1 MTEASVSYGTTDV
14 LRRHA
19 AWVVVLLA
27 LAASITSITNGFAL
41 DDVHIIVQNERVHGL
56 RHVFD
61 VLSQSYWPPDQGGAL
76 YRPLTSLAFVIEW
89 AIGNGSPFPFHV
101 VNIALYCVTSVLVF
115 QLARE
120 AVRWDTAL
128 LAAALF
134 AVHPVHV
141 EAVANVVGQGELW
154 SAAFAIP
161 AVTLFIRARKRGNLT
176 SRDTSLIVLLYL
188 AALLS
193 KEHVVVL
200 PLVLVAAE
208 MILFDKEHRKNLVP
222 VCIRMFATAL
232 AFVLVR
238 GAVIGDVK
246 GAGTSPIFI
255 DTGYSARVYTM
266 LLVIMEWV
274 RLFVWPAHL
283 ASDYAPLVSVA
294 TSFTAAMIP
303 SILVLGGLGASAYVV
318 RKTNPQATFAL
329 AFAGIFLL
337 IPSNL
342 IVMTGFV
349 LAERALFLPTVGVVI
364 AFAAGVQAL
373 FENVRVNNPRIATY
387 ALMLAALVMTLGI
400 ARSSDRNVA
409 WRDNESLIEQNV
421 EDLPASWQAHMM
433 MAQLHSERGRGREA
447 LQETELAVRLGSPR
461 DFHLLAFAA
470 DMYQMQGRCD
480 RAMPYY
486 EKSLSVEP
494 DQPQVRINAQIC
506 ASKRVADVR

>member
-1 MTEASVSYGTTDV
+1 MTQASVSYGSTDA
-14 LRRHA
+14 LRRYA
-19 AWVVVLLA
+19 AWLVVLLA

-41 DDVHIIVQNERVHGL
+41 DDIHIIVQNDRVHGL

-76 YRPLTSLAFVIEW
+76 YRPLTSFAFVIEW

-101 VNIALYCVTSVLVF
+101 VNIALYCATSVLVF

-120 AVRWDTAL
+120 VLRWESAL

-154 SAAFAIP
+154 AAAFAIP
-161 AVTLFIRARKRGNLT
+161 AVTLFIRARRRGKLT
-176 SRDTSLIVLLYL
+176 PRDSSLIVLLYL
-188 AALLS
+188 AALVS

-200 PLVLVAAE
+200 PAVLIAAE
-208 MILFDKEHRKNLVP
+208 IILFDKDHRENLVP
-222 VCIRMFATAL
+222 VCVRMFAVAF

-238 GAVIGDVK
+238 AAVIGDVK
-246 GAGTSPIFI
+246 GAGVSPIFLN
-255 DTGYSARVYTM
+255 TGYSARIYTM

-283 ASDYAPLVSVA
+283 ASDYAPLVTVA
-294 TSFTAAMIP
+294 TSFTVAMIP
-303 SILVLGGLGASAYVV
+303 SILVLGGLGASAYIV
-318 RKTNPQATFAL
+318 RRTNPAVTFAL
-329 AFAGIFLL
+329 AIAGIFLI

-342 IVMTGFV
+342 IVTTGFV
-349 LAERALFLPTVGVVI
+349 LAERALFLPSVGVVI
-364 AFAAGVQAL
+364 AAAAAIQAVS
-373 FENVRVNNPRIATY
+373 ENVRVNNPRVATY

-433 MAQLHSERGRGREA
+433 MAQLHSERGRGAEA

-480 RAMPYY
+480 RAIPYY
-486 EKSLSVEP
+486 EKSLAIEP
-494 DQPQVRINAQIC
+494 DQAQVRVNAQIC